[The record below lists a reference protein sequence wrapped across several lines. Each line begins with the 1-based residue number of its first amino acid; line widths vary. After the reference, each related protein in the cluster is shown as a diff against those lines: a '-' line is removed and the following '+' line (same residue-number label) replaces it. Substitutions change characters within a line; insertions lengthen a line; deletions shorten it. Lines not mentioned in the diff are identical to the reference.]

1 VRLEFILTEVGYRV
15 NGVVWKMRLLLK
27 DWLFYM

>member
-15 NGVVWKMRLLLK
+15 NRVVWKMRLLLK
-27 DWLFYM
+27 DSLIYT